1 MPRVNWFTYLKRGL
15 RRETPKDAIGDKGGY
30 SGGKANLLYLKP
42 FLLRHW
48 RKGLLGALLLLFSNF
63 LGFPQPL
70 LNRMLIDKGI
80 LGKDLGTLAVAIG
93 AMIGLGIVSVLIGL
107 FQSWFFTRFEQD
119 IILDVQQ
126 DLLRHTLRLP
136 KSFFDEQDVGYLISR
151 LSNDVSGIRWFFSST
166 IVQIVS
172 SAVNLVGGIAFL
184 FYLEWRLAIVV
195 LVILPCLILWTKYF
209 APRMRNLSHRSM
221 EQRSNVMRRM
231 QESLSSTSLIK
242 SFASEDRE
250 VGRVTAAISD
260 SFDISLEQTAVGAV
274 AGVSLGFVNSVS
286 NYVIL
291 AVGALLVV
299 KGEWTLGSL
308 MAFRSYVG
316 FVYGPARFLAN
327 VNLQWQTAMA
337 SLERVSALYN
347 IVPEETG
354 VGTPAGRLRGE
365 VEFKDVSFAYSGGPP
380 VLQDVTFR
388 AEPGERVAIVGPSG
402 VGKTT
407 LVSLLLRFYQPRSGE
422 IWFDGRPASEYE
434 LKSLRRRIGYV
445 SQTTSLLSGTI
456 LDNLRY
462 GNPEATVEEAERACR
477 TAGIHE
483 FIAGLPGGYE
493 ASVGERG
500 TNFSEGQ
507 KQRLS
512 LARAL
517 IKDPDILILDE
528 PTASLDS
535 LTERSIFD
543 ALPEAV
549 RGKTLFVV
557 AHRLSTVQDSDAI
570 LLLNENR
577 LVAVGTHADL
587 MAGNGFYRMMV
598 ENQTIIGA

>member
-1 MPRVNWFTYLKRGL
+1 MPKTRWFTYLKRGM
-15 RRETPKDAIGDKGGY
+15 RREPTKDAIGEKGGY
-30 SGGKANLLYLKP
+30 SGGKANLRYLKP
-42 FLLRHW
+42 FLIRHW
-48 RKGLLGALLLLFSNF
+48 RQGILGALLLLFSNF

-70 LNRMLIDKGI
+70 INRFLIDKGI
-80 LGKDLGTLAVAIG
+80 LGKDVGVLVTAIVAMMGIG
-93 AMIGLGIVSVLIGL
+93 AVGALVGLL
-107 FQSWFFTRFEQD
+107 QNWFFVRFEQD
-119 IILDVQQ
+119 IILDIQQ

-166 IVQIVS
+166 IVQIAS
-172 SAVNLVGGIAFL
+172 SAVNLVGGIALL

-195 LVILPCLILWTKYF
+195 LVMLPILLLWTKF
-209 APRMRNLSHRSM
+209 FSPRMRNLSHRSM

-231 QESLSSTSLIK
+231 QESLASTSLIK
-242 SFASEDRE
+242 SFASEERE
-250 VGRVTAAISD
+250 VGRVTEAISS

-274 AGVSLGFVNSVS
+274 AGVSLSFVNSVS
-286 NYVIL
+286 NFIIL
-291 AVGALLVV
+291 GIGSLLVI
-299 KGEWTLGSL
+299 KGHWTLGSML
-308 MAFRSYVG
+308 AFRSYVG

-327 VNLQWQTAMA
+327 VHLQWQGAMA
-337 SLERVSALYN
+337 ALERVSALYN

-354 VGTPAGRLRGE
+354 VGVPAGRLRGE
-365 VEFKDVSFAYSGGPP
+365 VEFRNVSFAYSGGSH
-380 VLQDVTFR
+380 VLEDVSFR
-388 AEPGERVAIVGPSG
+388 AEPGQRIAIVGPSG

-407 LVSLLLRFYQPRSGE
+407 LVSLLLRFYMPRSGE
-422 IWFDGRPASEYE
+422 IWFDGRPASEFE

-456 LDNLRY
+456 LENLRY
-462 GNPEATVEEAERACR
+462 GNPEATLAEAERACR
-477 TAGIHE
+477 TAGIHD
-483 FIAGLPGGYE
+483 FIAGLPNGYD
-493 ASVGERG
+493 SPVGERG

-543 ALPEAV
+543 ALPDVV
-549 RGKTLFVV
+549 RGKTIFVV

-587 MAGNGFYRMMV
+587 IAENGFYRTLV
-598 ENQTIIGA
+598 QNQQIIGA

>member
-1 MPRVNWFTYLKRGL
+1 MARVNWITYLRRGL
-15 RRETPKDAIGDKGGY
+15 RRETPKDAIGEKGGY

-80 LGKDLGTLAVAIG
+80 LAKDVGVLAVALG
-93 AMIGLGIVSVLIGL
+93 GMIGLGVASVLIGL
-107 FQSWFFTRFEQD
+107 FQNWFFTRFEQD
-119 IILDVQQ
+119 IILDIQQ

-166 IVQIVS
+166 IVQIAS
-172 SAVNLVGGIAFL
+172 SAVNLIGGVVFL

-195 LVILPCLILWTKYF
+195 LIMLPFLILWTKFF

-231 QESLSSTSLIK
+231 QESLSSSSLIK

-250 VGRVTAAISD
+250 VGRVTEAISS

-274 AGVSLGFVNSVS
+274 AGVSLGFVNSLS

-291 AVGALLVV
+291 GIGAFLVV

-308 MAFRSYVG
+308 LAFRSYVG
-316 FVYGPARFLAN
+316 FVYGPAKFLAN
-327 VNLQWQTAMA
+327 VNLQWQSAMA

-354 VGTPAGRLRGE
+354 VGIPAVRLRGE
-365 VEFKDVSFAYSGGPP
+365 IEFKDVSFAYSGGPP
-380 VLQDVTFR
+380 VLRDVTFR
-388 AEPGERVAIVGPSG
+388 AAPGERIAIVGPSG

-422 IWFDGRPASEYE
+422 IWFDGRAASEYE

-477 TAGIHE
+477 TAGIHA

-493 ASVGERG
+493 SLVGERG

-543 ALPEAV
+543 ALPETV
-549 RGKTLFVV
+549 GGKTLFVV

-577 LVAVGTHADL
+577 LVAVGTHAEL
-587 MAGNGFYRMMV
+587 MAENGFYRTMV
-598 ENQTIIGA
+598 ENQQIIGA

>member
-1 MPRVNWFTYLKRGL
+1 MARVNWFTYLKRGL
-15 RRETPKDAIGDKGGY
+15 NHEPAKDSIRDEGGY
-30 SGGKANLLYLKP
+30 SGGKANLQNLKP
-42 FLLRHW
+42 FLIRHW
-48 RKGLLGALLLLFSNF
+48 RKGIVGAVLLLISGL
-63 LGFPQPL
+63 LGFPGPL

-80 LGKDLGTLAVAIG
+80 IGKDVRALLTAIAAMIALAAIG
-93 AMIGLGIVSVLIGL
+93 IVVGL

-119 IILDVQQ
+119 VILDIQQ
-126 DLLRHTLRLP
+126 DVLSHTLRLP
-136 KSFFDEQDVGYLISR
+136 KSFFDAQDVGYLISR
-151 LSNDVSGIRWFFSST
+151 LSNDVAGIRWFFTST
-166 IVQIVS
+166 LVQVVS
-172 SAVNLVGGIAFL
+172 NIVNLIGGLIFL

-195 LVILPCLILWTKYF
+195 LVILPGLLAWVKYF
-209 APRMRNLSHRSM
+209 SPRMRALSHRSM

-242 SFASEDRE
+242 SFASEERE
-250 VGRVTAAISD
+250 VDRVTAAMSS

-274 AGVSLGFVNSVS
+274 AGVSLGLLNSAA

-291 AVGALLVV
+291 AVGALLVI
-299 KGEWTLGSL
+299 KGHWTLGSL

-316 FVYGPARFLAN
+316 YVYGPARFLAN
-327 VNLQWQTAMA
+327 VNLQWQSAMA

-354 VGTPAGRLRGE
+354 VGLPAERLRGE
-365 VEFKDVSFAYSGGPP
+365 VEFRGVSFAYSGGPP
-380 VLQDVTFR
+380 VLQDVTFH
-388 AEPGERVAIVGPSG
+388 AQPGERVAIVGPSG

-407 LVSLLLRFYQPRSGE
+407 LVSLLLRFYKPGSGE
-422 IWFDGRPASEYE
+422 IWFDGRPASDYE

-445 SQTTSLLSGTI
+445 SQATLLLSGTI

-462 GNPEATVEEAERACR
+462 GNPEATLEEAERACR
-477 TAGIHE
+477 TADIHN
-483 FIAGLPGGYE
+483 FIAGLPEGYN
-493 ASVGERG
+493 SPVGERG
-500 TNFSEGQ
+500 INFSEGQ

-543 ALPEAV
+543 ALPDVV

-557 AHRLSTVQDSDAI
+557 AHRLSTIQDSEAI

-577 LVAVGTHADL
+577 LVAVGTHATL
-587 MAGNGFYRMMV
+587 MAENAFYRTLV
-598 ENQTIIGA
+598 ENQQIIGA

>member
-1 MPRVNWFTYLKRGL
+1 MPRAKWLTYLKRGM
-15 RRETPKDAIGDKGGY
+15 RREPTKDAIGEKGGY
-30 SGGKANLLYLKP
+30 SSGKANLLYLKP

-48 RKGLLGALLLLFSNF
+48 RQGLVGTILLLFTNF

-70 LNRMLIDKGI
+70 INRLLIDKGV
-80 LGKDLGTLAVAIG
+80 LGKDVGILATAIG
-93 AMIGLGIVSVLIGL
+93 AMIGIGAVSVLVGL
-107 FQSWFFTRFEQD
+107 LQNWFFVRFEQD
-119 IILDVQQ
+119 IILDIQH

-136 KSFFDEQDVGYLISR
+136 KSFFDQQDIGYLISR

-166 IVQIVS
+166 IVQVAS
-172 SAVNLVGGIAFL
+172 SAVNLIGGAFL
-184 FYLEWRLAIVV
+184 LFFLEWRLALIVMV
-195 LVILPCLILWTKYF
+195 MLPLLLLWTRF
-209 APRMRNLSHRSM
+209 FSPRMRTLSHRSM

-231 QESLSSTSLIK
+231 QESLASSSLIK
-242 SFASEDRE
+242 SFASEDHE
-250 VGRVTAAISD
+250 VSRVTEAISS

-291 AVGALLVV
+291 AAGALLVI
-299 KGEWTLGSL
+299 KGQWTLGSL
-308 MAFRSYVG
+308 LAFRSYVG

-327 VNLQWQTAMA
+327 VHLQWQGAMA
-337 SLERVSALYN
+337 ALERVSALYN
-347 IVPEETG
+347 IVPEESG
-354 VGTPAGRLRGE
+354 VGIPVEHLRGE
-365 VEFKDVSFAYSGGPP
+365 VEFRNVSFAYSGGPP
-380 VLQDVTFR
+380 ILRDVSFR
-388 AEPGERVAIVGPSG
+388 AEPGEQIAIVGPSG

-407 LVSLLLRFYQPRSGE
+407 LVSLLLRFYRPVSGE
-422 IWFDGRPASEYE
+422 IWFDGRPATDYE

-462 GNPEATVEEAERACR
+462 GNPDATLAEAERACR
-477 TAGIHE
+477 TAGIHD

-493 ASVGERG
+493 APVGERG

-535 LTERSIFD
+535 VTERSIFD
-543 ALPEAV
+543 ALPDIV

-557 AHRLSTVQDSDAI
+557 AHRLSTVQDSEAI

-577 LVAVGTHADL
+577 LVAVGTHAEL
-587 MAGNGFYRMMV
+587 LAENGFYRTLV
-598 ENQTIIGA
+598 ENQQILGA

>member
-1 MPRVNWFTYLKRGL
+1 MTRVKWITYLRRGM
-15 RRETPKDAIGDKGGY
+15 RREPPKDAIGDKGGY
-30 SGGKANLLYLKP
+30 SSGKANLRYLKP
-42 FLLRHW
+42 FLVRHW
-48 RKGLLGALLLLFSNF
+48 RQGLLGALLLLFSNF

-70 LNRMLIDKGI
+70 INRLLIDKGI
-80 LGKDLGTLAVAIG
+80 LGKDVGILATAIG
-93 AMIGLGIVSVLIGL
+93 AMIALGAVSVLIGL
-107 FQSWFFTRFEQD
+107 FQNWFFVRFEQD
-119 IILDVQQ
+119 IILDIQQ

-166 IVQIVS
+166 IVQIAS
-172 SAVNLVGGIAFL
+172 SAVNLIGGIVLL
-184 FYLEWRLAIVV
+184 FVLEWRLAIVV
-195 LVILPCLILWTKYF
+195 MVILPVLLLWTKFF

-250 VGRVTAAISD
+250 VGRVTEAISS

-274 AGVSLGFVNSVS
+274 AGVSLGFVNSLS

-291 AVGALLVV
+291 GAGALLVI

-327 VNLQWQTAMA
+327 VNLQWQSAMA

-354 VGTPAGRLRGE
+354 VGLPAEHLRGD
-365 VEFKDVSFAYSGGPP
+365 VEFRNVSFAYSGGPP
-380 VLQDVTFR
+380 VLRDVTFH
-388 AEPGERVAIVGPSG
+388 AQAGERVAIVGPSG

-445 SQTTSLLSGTI
+445 SQSTSLLSGTI
-456 LDNLRY
+456 LDNIRY
-462 GNPEATVEEAERACR
+462 GNPEATLEDARRACT
-477 TAGIHE
+477 TAGIHD
-483 FIAGLPGGYE
+483 FISGLPEGYQS
-493 ASVGERG
+493 AVGERG

-517 IKDPDILILDE
+517 IKDPDILILYE

-543 ALPEAV
+543 ALPDVV

-577 LVAVGTHADL
+577 LVAVGTHAEL
-587 MAGNGFYRMMV
+587 MAENGFYRTLV
-598 ENQTIIGA
+598 ENQQIIGA